1 MTRCV
6 NNNYD
11 ADGFW
16 RHWHASFNRWLVRYM
31 YVPLGGASWRA
42 LNVWPIFTFVALWHD
57 PAAWRLLGW
66 AWVSALC
73 LAPEMGAKRLARTR
87 FFAARAHTAAFR
99 HARAAAAA
107 LNITALMAANLVGF
121 VLGLDGVQHF
131 LSQIFSLADR
141 GFAAAV
147 LLSFFAA
154 AHVMFELREGEAR
167 TAAADGGDKA
177 S

>member
-1 MTRCV
+1 
-6 NNNYD
+6 
-11 ADGFW
+11 
-16 RHWHASFNRWLVRYM
+16 
-31 YVPLGGASWRA
+31 
-42 LNVWPIFTFVALWHD
+42 
-57 PAAWRLLGW
+57 
-66 AWVSALC
+66 
-73 LAPEMGAKRLARTR
+73 MGAKRLARTR